1 MTTEPKFKPTKTER
15 MSPLWG
21 ALMKHLET
29 RLATLRNQNDGDL
42 DPVDTSKQ
50 RGRIQE
56 IKALLSL
63 DRDEPEP
70 RNSPPL

>member
-21 ALMKHLET
+21 ALVKHLET
-29 RLATLRNQNDGDL
+29 RLAHLRNQNDGDL
-42 DPVDTSKQ
+42 DQVETGKQ
-50 RGRIQE
+50 RGRIAE

-63 DRDEPEP
+63 DKDEQT
-70 RNSPPL
+70 NSPPL

>member
-1 MTTEPKFKPTKTER
+1 MTSEPKFKPTKQER

-42 DPVDTSKQ
+42 DQVATANH
-50 RGRIQE
+50 RGRIAE

-63 DRDEPEP
+63 DKDETT
-70 RNSPPL
+70 NSPPL

>member
-21 ALMKHLET
+21 ALVKHLET
-29 RLATLRNQNDGDL
+29 RLAHLRNQNDGDL
-42 DPVDTSKQ
+42 DQVETGKQ
-50 RGRIQE
+50 RGRIAE

-63 DRDEPEP
+63 DKDEQT
-70 RNSPPL
+70 NLPPL

>member
-1 MTTEPKFKPTKTER
+1 MTEPKFKPTKTER

-21 ALMKHLET
+21 ALVKHLET
-29 RLATLRNQNDGDL
+29 RLAHLRNQNDGDL
-42 DPVDTSKQ
+42 DQVETGKQ

-63 DRDEPEP
+63 DKDEPAQ
-70 RNSPPL
+70 